1 MSQSSSSSVES
12 TPNDQF
18 TIGDENEGKW
28 ARERYMFSIIVC
40 DATTVT
46 LSAITHIISHQL

>member
-1 MSQSSSSSVES
+1 VSQSSSSSIES

-28 ARERYMFSIIVC
+28 GTRKIYVKYYS
-40 DATTVT
+40 
-46 LSAITHIISHQL
+46 L